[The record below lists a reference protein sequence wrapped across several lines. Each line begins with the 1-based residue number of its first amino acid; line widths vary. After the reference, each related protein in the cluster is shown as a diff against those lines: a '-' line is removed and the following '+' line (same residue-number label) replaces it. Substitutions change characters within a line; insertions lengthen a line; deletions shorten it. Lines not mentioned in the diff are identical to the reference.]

1 MKCTKCGFEN
11 IDKAK
16 FCNECG
22 QSLISASEASPQV
35 LSFDEK
41 LEQIQR
47 YLPRGLAE
55 KILSQRDKIEGELKQ
70 VTVLFCDM
78 VGFTHLSERLGTEEA
93 YTIMGQVYEI
103 LIHQIHDYEGTV
115 NEMTGDGIMAL
126 FGAPI
131 ALEDA
136 PQRALRSALSIHREI
151 SKFNS
156 QKKIKM
162 PIKMR
167 IGVNTGPVV
176 VGTLG
181 NDLRVEF
188 KAVGD
193 TVNLASRMEGI
204 AEAGTT
210 YVTQK
215 TFQLTEELFQF
226 ETIGKKTVKGKE
238 ESIPVFKLLSDKGYV
253 HRARLG
259 SERMIFSR
267 MVGRGSKLDRLELQ
281 VMKAINGEGSIIN
294 IIGEAG
300 IGKSRLVAELK
311 KRDFMKRV
319 TLLEGRA
326 ISIGRN
332 LSFHP
337 IIDLLK
343 QWARIREDD
352 GEAMAYGR
360 LEAAVKN
367 LYPEKV
373 GEILPFV
380 ATLMGMKL
388 AGTYAERVEG
398 IEGEALEKLILKNMR
413 ALLIKATELSPLVI
427 VAEDLH
433 WADAS
438 TIEIMESLF
447 HLAES
452 QRILF
457 INVFRPG
464 HRETGD
470 RIATS
475 LKENLPEYYVELT
488 IEPLNEKMSQ
498 ALITNMLNIGELQHA
513 VMGQIIERAGGNP
526 FFIEE
531 VVRSFIDE
539 SVVVLKN
546 GRFEVTEKIEEM
558 VIPHRIVDV
567 LMARID
573 RLEEET
579 RKLIKVASVI
589 GRNFFYRILKEV
601 AQSIQDIDGK
611 LLNLKELQLIRERKV
626 VEELEYLFK
635 HALAQEVAYESILH
649 KRRRELHL
657 KVAHSIETTFHERIH
672 EFYGMLA
679 YHYSRAE
686 DLDKAENYLIRAGE
700 EALRSAASSEALN
713 YYQQGLRLYQ
723 QKYGDAAD
731 PEKLATLEKNIALA
745 LYNKGQLE
753 GALEYFDR
761 VLERWG
767 AGSPK
772 NKIIITFKVVFE
784 LLGVIINLYFP
795 STRVKKVPETRE
807 NEIFELRYKKA
818 VSLVHLD
825 PEECFIAFMSTLNK
839 LNKYD
844 ITKIEN
850 GIGIWVSGSGLFS
863 WTGISF
869 KLSKK
874 MLDYNKAI
882 IDKNDNK
889 AVLYYDLFELLHQS
903 FVGDWID
910 VKEYDQNLV
919 ELNLRIG
926 EFWHVSTY
934 LLFHGYINIGQGEFE
949 KAEMI
954 ISKLWEI
961 SKDYGNENGT
971 EYWYT
976 LKIKSLIIFGKL
988 QDALKEV
995 DEGISFLTRTGRE
1008 TVTIYY
1014 LGFKA
1019 VIQVLLMD
1027 FDEAN
1032 ETLKQT
1038 RELASRQIRLL
1049 PIYISSSLLGQFLLD
1064 LHLLEQAIE
1073 KKDQSGIS
1081 KYGQKAYQSG
1091 KRAIKNSNKFAFDRI
1106 ELFRLMG
1113 LYYWLVGKKK
1123 KALGFWNKG
1132 IKAAERLGERVELA
1146 RIHLEI
1152 GRRFREAES
1161 RDLKLNSVKADEYL
1175 EKAKLLF
1182 EEMSLVQD
1190 LEKLAEINTSL

>member
-1 MKCTKCGFEN
+1 MKCAKCGFEN

-22 QSLISASEASPQV
+22 QPLNFASEASPPIF
-35 LSFDEK
+35 SFDEK
-41 LEQIQR
+41 LEKIQR

-55 KILSQRDKIEGELKQ
+55 KILSQRDNIEGELKQ
-70 VTVLFCDM
+70 VTVMFCDM
-78 VGFTHLSERLGTEEA
+78 VGFSRLSEQLGTEEA
-93 YTIMGQVYEI
+93 YAIMDQVYEI
-103 LIHQIHDYEGTV
+103 LIHQVHDYEGTV

-151 SKFNS
+151 SKFND
-156 QKKIKM
+156 QEKMKI

-167 IGVNTGPVV
+167 IGIHTGPVV

-204 AEAGTT
+204 AEPGTT
-210 YVTQK
+210 YVTIK
-215 TFQLTEELFQF
+215 TFQLTEGLFQF

-238 ESIPVFKLLSDKGYV
+238 ESIPVFKLLSDKGYAY
-253 HRARLG
+253 RPRLG
-259 SERMIFSR
+259 SERMIFSK
-267 MVGRGSKLDRLELQ
+267 MVGRDRKLDRLELQ
-281 VMKAINGEGSIIN
+281 VMKAINGEGSIVN

-311 KRDFMKRV
+311 KREVMKRV
-319 TLLEGRA
+319 ALLEGRA

-332 LSFHP
+332 LSFYP

-360 LEAAVKN
+360 LEAAVRN

-388 AGTYAERVEG
+388 AGKYAERVKG

-433 WADAS
+433 WADTS
-438 TIEIMESLF
+438 TIELMESLF
-447 HLAES
+447 HLVET

-457 INVFRPG
+457 VNVFRPG
-464 HRETGD
+464 NRETGD
-470 RIATS
+470 RIIAS
-475 LKENLPEYYVELT
+475 LKENLLIYYVELKL
-488 IEPLNEKMSQ
+488 EPLDEKMSQ
-498 ALITNMLNIGELQHA
+498 ALINNMLDIGELQHA
-513 VMGQIIERAGGNP
+513 VMGQIIQRAGGNP

-539 SVVVLKN
+539 SVVVFKN

-558 VIPHRIVDV
+558 VIPHKIIDV

-579 RKLIKVASVI
+579 RKLLKVASVI

-601 AQSIQDIDGK
+601 AKSIDDIDGK
-611 LLNLKELQLIRERKV
+611 LLNLKELQLIRERKRM
-626 VEELEYLFK
+626 EEVEYLFK
-635 HALAQEVAYESILH
+635 HALVQEVAYESILRK
-649 KRRRELHL
+649 KRKELHL
-657 KVAHSIETTFHERIH
+657 KVAHSIERTFDKRLH

-686 DLDKAENYLIRAGE
+686 DLDKAEDYLIRAGE
-700 EALRSAASSEALN
+700 EALRSSASSEALN
-713 YYQQGLRLYQ
+713 YYQQGLRLYR
-723 QKYGDAAD
+723 QKYGDAAE
-731 PEKLATLEKNIALA
+731 PEKLATFEKNIALA

-753 GALEYFDR
+753 SALEYFDR
-761 VLERWG
+761 VLKRWG
-767 AGSPK
+767 AWSPR
-772 NKIIITFKVVFE
+772 NILIIAFKLMFDLV
-784 LLGVIINLYFP
+784 GVIITLYFP
-795 STRVKKVPETRE
+795 SKKDRRVPEKRE
-807 NEIFELRYKKA
+807 NEIFDLRYKKA

-825 PEECFIAFMSTLNK
+825 PEKCFIEFMSTLNK
-839 LNKYD
+839 LSKFD

-850 GIGIWVSGSGLFS
+850 GIGIWMSGSGLFS

-882 IDKNDNK
+882 INKNDIK
-889 AVLYYDLFELLHQS
+889 EVLYYDLFELLYQS
-903 FVGDWID
+903 FVGNWSD
-910 VKEYDQNLV
+910 VKEYDHKLV

-934 LLFHGYINIGQGEFE
+934 LLFHGYINIGQGGFE

-976 LKIKSLIIFGKL
+976 LKITMLILFRKL
-988 QDALKEV
+988 QEALKEV
-995 DEGISFLTRTGRE
+995 DEGISFLTQTGRE

-1027 FDEAN
+1027 FDEADK
-1032 ETLKQT
+1032 TLRRTK
-1038 RELASRQIRLL
+1038 ELASRQIRLL

-1064 LHLLEQAIE
+1064 LHLLEQSIVKNDESDIAKYS
-1073 KKDQSGIS
+1073 KKT
-1081 KYGQKAYQSG
+1081 YQSG
-1091 KRAIKNSNKFAFDRI
+1091 KRAIKNANKYAFDRT
-1106 ELFRLMG
+1106 ELCRLMG
-1113 LYYWLVGKKK
+1113 LYYWLIGKKK
-1123 KALGFWNKG
+1123 KAIGFWSKG
-1132 IKAAERLGERVELA
+1132 IKEAERLGARVELA
-1146 RIHLEI
+1146 RIYMEV
-1152 GRRFREAES
+1152 GRRFREVKS
-1161 RDLKLNSVKADEYL
+1161 RDLKLNGIREGEYL
-1175 EKAKLLF
+1175 EKARILF
-1182 EEMSLVQD
+1182 EEMGIVHDQ
-1190 LEKLAEINTSL
+1190 EQLAKIITS